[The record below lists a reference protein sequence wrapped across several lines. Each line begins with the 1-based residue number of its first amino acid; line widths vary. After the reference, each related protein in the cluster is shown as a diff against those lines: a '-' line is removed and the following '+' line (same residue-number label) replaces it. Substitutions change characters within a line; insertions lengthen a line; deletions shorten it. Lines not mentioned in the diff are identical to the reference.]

1 MAGRV
6 QYSPEEILALF
17 SGDYNT
23 PFEPDSLEF
32 YVAEAIQ
39 PFGMFPTPNA
49 ADSFLNGW
57 PAAPKKVERHPKR
70 PPQASQT
77 KEKPPPPVKKEPA
90 TWGDVSKTLSNSKP
104 APKKTPLNSVSPVV
118 FCDCDVTGWAQ
129 KPKKAAPSFDKIL
142 SEADDPSLDI
152 KEPEPEPIEAPHP
165 APKPGI
171 VKILPEQFAVSA
183 RRDFHNP
190 PGFTPPD
197 PSKFVPPDPSRFV
210 PPDPSRFAPP
220 DPSRFVPPDPSRF
233 VPPDPKSFVMSRDS
247 KGSGTA
253 PEKRP
258 TTHRMVITVGPKE

>member
-17 SGDYNT
+17 SVDYDT

-57 PAAPKKVERHPKR
+57 PAAPKKAERHPKR

-152 KEPEPEPIEAPHP
+152 KEPEPEPEPIEAPHP

-183 RRDFHNP
+183 RRDSHNP
-190 PGFTPPD
+190 PG
-197 PSKFVPPDPSRFV
+197 
-210 PPDPSRFAPP
+210 FAPP
-220 DPSRFVPPDPSRF
+220 DPSRFVPPDPSKFAPPDPSRF
-233 VPPDPKSFVMSRDS
+233 ARPDPKSFVMSRDS

>member
-17 SGDYNT
+17 SGDYNAQ
-23 PFEPDSLEF
+23 FEPDSLEF

-39 PFGMFPTPNA
+39 PFGVFPTPDA
-49 ADSFLNGW
+49 SDSFVNGW

-77 KEKPPPPVKKEPA
+77 KDKPPPPVKKAPA
-90 TWGDVSKTLSNSKP
+90 TWGDVSKTLSNSQQ
-104 APKKTPLNSVSPVV
+104 APKKPALNSVSPVV

-129 KPKKAAPSFDKIL
+129 KPKKAAPSFDKIM

-152 KEPEPEPIEAPHP
+152 KEPEPIEAPQP

-183 RRDFHNP
+183 RRDPHNP
-190 PGFTPPD
+190 PGFTPPDPSRFAPPD
-197 PSKFVPPDPSRFV
+197 PSKFVPPDPSKFV
-210 PPDPSRFAPP
+210 RPDS
-220 DPSRFVPPDPSRF
+220 
-233 VPPDPKSFVMSRDS
+233 KSFVISRGS
-247 KGSGTA
+247 PGSGTG